1 MEEATSVNPEVAARP
16 AKMKAWRTIGV
27 KLILSLS
34 LVLVVALA
42 VRWLGGPE
50 PSQEGSVQTRLGT
63 PPHGSPSAI
72 AQNKVRHEGSLGP
85 QTDVRAAVP
94 LATPFLRGLAASL
107 DAIQTEPDAMKQEE
121 KLKSLADSI
130 TDSALPEALAFL
142 LGQGG
147 RQLSESLGLRLL
159 RRWTEGNPQAAA
171 DWVLR
176 SAPDSMRRQAID
188 TVGFVWASQSLAAA
202 TAWAR
207 QLPDIQERHGGLL
220 AIASE
225 AKRTDPLAA
234 LRLVVELPAGQVRD
248 ELIMHSASEWAARDS
263 RAAAE
268 WANQIADPALR
279 ERISV
284 NIATEWGE
292 SDPAAAASFA
302 LESLRPGRNQDDAV
316 VGIVQRWV
324 QKKPDEA
331 AAWVAQFPE
340 GNLRATAMQE
350 LVKLWADQNLEQAGQ
365 WLAGLVV
372 GSSRDRAVRAY
383 VGKLTAQS
391 PVLAAQW
398 AEDIGELALRQ
409 REMETVG
416 EAWMDRDAA
425 AARSWI
431 AQSSLT
437 EPAKVRLLALK
448 P

>member
-1 MEEATSVNPEVAARP
+1 MR
-16 AKMKAWRTIGV
+16 AWRTIGV
-27 KLILSLS
+27 KLILSS
-34 LVLVVALA
+34 GLVTIIVLA
-42 VRWLGGPE
+42 VRWLGGPV
-50 PSQEGSVQTRLGT
+50 PSQQGSVLTRLGT
-63 PPHGSPSAI
+63 PPQGSPLASVLS
-72 AQNKVRHEGSLGP
+72 QVRPLDSLEP
-85 QTDVRAAVP
+85 PTDLRAAVP
-94 LATPFLRGLAASL
+94 PATPFLRGLAAGL
-107 DAIQTEPDAMKQEE
+107 DSIQTEPDAMKQEE
-121 KLKSLADSI
+121 RLKSLADSI

-142 LGQGG
+142 MGQGG
-147 RQLSESLGLRLL
+147 GQLSQSLGLRLI
-159 RRWTEGNPQAAA
+159 RRWAEGNPQAAA
-171 DWVLR
+171 DWVLQA
-176 SAPDSMRRQAID
+176 APESMRRQAID
-188 TVGFVWASQSLAAA
+188 TVGLVWANQSLAAA
-202 TAWAR
+202 TEWAR

-248 ELIMHSASEWAARDS
+248 ELIMHSASEWAAKDS

-279 ERISV
+279 ERLSV

-292 SDPAAAASFA
+292 SDPAAAANFA

-350 LVKLWADQNLEQAGQ
+350 LVKLWADRNLEQAGQ
-365 WLAGLVV
+365 WLAGLGM
-372 GSSRDRAVRAY
+372 GSSRDRAVGAY

-398 AEDIGELALRQ
+398 AENIGELALRQ

-431 AQSSLT
+431 AQSSLP